1 MKRADLIFDRPAQ
14 LAATAPAEARGLKR
28 DEVRLMVSTS
38 QGHTHAHFHNLADY
52 LQAGDL
58 LVVNHS
64 ATLPASLPAMGRFG
78 AFVLN
83 LSTDYGRGLWL
94 AEPRWSASRPGPLP
108 LERGERIEVAGLYA
122 RLVASYPDIPDL
134 WFVQVEGDVRRE
146 MAQFGEPI
154 RYGYVNEAYPLEF
167 YQTIFATTPGSA
179 EMPSAAYPFTRRVL
193 DSLRA
198 KGVEIAGITL
208 HTGVSSQEVE
218 VDEVE
223 EHPLYAEPFFVPGA
237 TAKAVNAAR
246 RDGRRVIAVGT
257 TVVRA
262 LEAAWDGEQVRA
274 ASGFTRLY
282 VHPKRG
288 VYTVDGLITGLHD
301 PVTSH
306 LAMLY
311 AIAGQEVIRSAYAE
325 AIKGG
330 YLWHEFGD
338 SHLILVKE
346 TPERDSIRTSWQNV
360 SRRAPTIA

>member
-1 MKRADLIFDRPAQ
+1 MNRADLIFERPAQ

-28 DEVRLMVSTS
+28 DEVRLLVSTP
-38 QGHTHAHFHNLADY
+38 QGHSHAHFFDLADY
-52 LQAGDL
+52 LQPGDL

-78 AFVLN
+78 AFILN

-94 AEPRWSASRPGPLP
+94 TEPRWSAGRPGPLP
-108 LERGERIEVAGLYA
+108 LERGERIQAAGMDARMVAP
-122 RLVASYPDIPDL
+122 YPAIPDL
-134 WFVQVEGDVRRE
+134 WFVRVEGDVRRA
-146 MAQFGEPI
+146 MARFGEPI
-154 RYGYVNEAYPLEF
+154 RYGYVNEVYPLEF
-167 YQTIFATTPGSA
+167 YQTIFATTSGSA
-179 EMPSAAYPFTRRVL
+179 EMPSAGYPFTLRVVE
-193 DSLRA
+193 SLRG

-223 EHPLYAEPFFVPGA
+223 EHPLYSEPFFVPGA
-237 TAKAVNAAR
+237 TASAVNAAR
-246 RDGRRVIAVGT
+246 HAGRRVIAVGT

-262 LEAAWDGEQVRA
+262 LESAWNGEQVRA

-288 VYTVDGLITGLHD
+288 VHTVDGLITGLHD

-311 AIAGQEVIRSAYAE
+311 AIAGQEAIRSAYAE
-325 AIKGG
+325 AVKER

-346 TPERDSIRTSWQNV
+346 TPKHDSIRAWWHNV
-360 SRRAPTIA
+360 PRRAPVIV

>member
-1 MKRADLIFDRPAQ
+1 
-14 LAATAPAEARGLKR
+14 
-28 DEVRLMVSTS
+28 
-38 QGHTHAHFHNLADY
+38 
-52 LQAGDL
+52 
-58 LVVNHS
+58 
-64 ATLPASLPAMGRFG
+64 MGRFG
-78 AFVLN
+78 TFVLN
-83 LSTDYGRGLWL
+83 LSTTYGNGLWL

-108 LERGERIEVAGLYA
+108 LERGERIEVAGLGG
-122 RLVASYPDIPDL
+122 RLVSPYPAIPDL
-134 WFVQVEGDVRRE
+134 WFVHVEGDVRRA

-154 RYGYVNEAYPLEF
+154 HYGYIKEAYPLEF

-179 EMPSAAYPFTRRVL
+179 EMPSAGYPFTRRVVE
-193 DSLRA
+193 SVRA
-198 KGVEIAGITL
+198 KGIEIAGITL

-223 EHPLYAEPFFVPGA
+223 EHPLYPEPFFVPGT

-262 LEAAWDGEQVRA
+262 LEAAWNGEQVRA

-288 VYTVDGLITGLHD
+288 VHTVDGLITGLHD

-311 AIAGQEVIRSAYAE
+311 AIAGQEAIRSAYAE
-325 AIKGG
+325 AVKEG

-338 SHLILVKE
+338 SHLILVNE
-346 TPERDSIRTSWQNV
+346 TRKRDSMWTSWQNL
-360 SRRAPTIA
+360 SRRASIIV